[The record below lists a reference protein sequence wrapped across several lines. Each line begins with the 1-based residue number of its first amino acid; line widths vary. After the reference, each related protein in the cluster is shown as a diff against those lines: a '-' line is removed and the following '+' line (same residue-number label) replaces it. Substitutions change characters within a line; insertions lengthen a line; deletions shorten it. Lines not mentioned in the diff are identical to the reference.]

1 MQNLGANGVHY
12 GQLENGQLH
21 TFLRGVR
28 GVSETSSQTT
38 ILHFSRDRKQT
49 AHLISATCLGDLCA
63 AINSLGKSA
72 VGQSEHTH
80 LSVKLHEKTQK

>member
-1 MQNLGANGVHY
+1 MYY

-49 AHLISATCLGDLCA
+49 AHFISATCLGDLCA

-80 LSVKLHEKTQK
+80 LNVKLHEKTQT